1 MLFTTHSLYGIVLN
15 STTGSSYNRLFLNLY
30 LFNYVFQNYYMDKFS
45 LDIYF
50 IDNEDQDLQNVE
62 LFEQNENLN
71 FIFVFSVVF

>member
-1 MLFTTHSLYGIVLN
+1 
-15 STTGSSYNRLFLNLY
+15 
-30 LFNYVFQNYYMDKFS
+30 MDKFS

-71 FIFVFSVVF
+71 FIFVFSVVFWSQIT